1 MSGEPVSGQRV
12 STPPPRGLYAV
23 GSAGL
28 AIEAIVLL
36 LAVPAVISQQR
47 GHVSGLGVGYLVAL
61 VVLLIL
67 SAARLRKPGGR
78 VLATVTQVLVIGGGA
93 VTWPMYVIGAAF
105 AGIWGYWLAQWPRTP
120 PRSRTP
126 RPPTPGLRPH

>member
-1 MSGEPVSGQRV
+1 
-12 STPPPRGLYAV
+12 V

-47 GHVSGLGVGYLVAL
+47 GHVSALGVGYLVAL
-61 VVLLIL
+61 IVLVIV

-78 VLATVTQVLVIGGGA
+78 VLATVTQVLVVAGGL
-93 VTWPMYVIGAAF
+93 VTWPMWVVGAAF

-120 PRSRTP
+120 SRPRTP
-126 RPPTPGLRPH
+126 RAPAPGQPPH